1 MEEPS
6 KSKTLATQPTIAKNH
21 HISAF
26 ICDTFRTTMIGGMEP
41 FDVDQMLETDIEV
54 LHHEGVEQAGALTTV
69 ADSLPGLGIVA
80 AVLGVVITMGRWGAS
95 PRRSGTEWQLLS
107 WEPSSAS

>member
-1 MEEPS
+1 MKLLYDFFDQARRGGLASLEAVIEEPS
-6 KSKTLATQPTIAKNH
+6 KSKTLATQPAIAKDH

-54 LHHEGVEQAGALTTV
+54 LHHEGVEQAGA
-69 ADSLPGLGIVA
+69 
-80 AVLGVVITMGRWGAS
+80 
-95 PRRSGTEWQLLS
+95 
-107 WEPSSAS
+107 